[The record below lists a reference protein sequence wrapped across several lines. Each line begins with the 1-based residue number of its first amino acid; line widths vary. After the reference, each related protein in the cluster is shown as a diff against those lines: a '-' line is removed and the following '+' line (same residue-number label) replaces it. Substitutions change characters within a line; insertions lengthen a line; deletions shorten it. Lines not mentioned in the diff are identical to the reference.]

1 MTLILNESEVR
12 RLLTM
17 KEGIRIVEQGFEQY
31 ARGRTTLAPRLV
43 MKLTGDA
50 GTFRIMAAIVP
61 DMGGFGLKTL
71 TGTPGKRKPDSTYF
85 AMLYFDVAT
94 GALLAVIPATHIT
107 GIRTGAASGVATKYL
122 AREDA
127 RTVGLFGAGF
137 QGRNQVAAI
146 REVRPIE
153 RVKIFDVAEA
163 PAQALAKELEAEGVA
178 ASLAGSPEEAVRGCD
193 IIASATTASEPPI
206 RGEWLE
212 PGCHVNAV
220 GANAPT
226 KREVDAEAFAR
237 ARVVVDFEEQ
247 VLQEAGD
254 LMSAIESRSFAK
266 DRIHAELGDVVIGK
280 KKGRESRDQI
290 TLFKSV
296 GVAIEDVAVAAW
308 VYREAK
314 KKGLGTNL
322 NLQD

>member
-1 MTLILNESEVR
+1 MALILKESEVR
-12 RLLTM
+12 SLLTM
-17 KEGIRIVEQGFEQY
+17 KDGIRIVEEGFAQY

-71 TGTPGKRKPDSTYF
+71 TGTPGKRNPESTYF

-94 GALLAVIPATHIT
+94 GALLAVIPATFIT
-107 GIRTGAASGVATKYL
+107 GIRTGAASGVATRYL

-127 RTVGLFGAGF
+127 KTVGLLGAGF
-137 QGRNQVAAI
+137 QGRNQIAAI
-146 REVRPIE
+146 REVRAVE
-153 RVKIFDVAEA
+153 RVKIFDVVEA
-163 PAQALAKELEAEGVA
+163 PARALAKELEAEGIKAIV
-178 ASLAGSPEEAVRGCD
+178 AGSPEETVRGSD
-193 IIASATTASEPPI
+193 VIASATTASEPPI
-206 RGEWLE
+206 KGEWLE
-212 PGCHVNAV
+212 AGCHVNAV

-237 ARVVVDFEEQ
+237 ARVIVDFEEQ

-254 LMSAIESRSFAK
+254 IMSAIESGSFAK
-266 DRIHAELGDVVIGK
+266 EHIHAELGDVVIGK
-280 KKGRESRDQI
+280 KKGRESRDQV

-308 VYREAK
+308 VYQEAK
-314 KKGLGTNL
+314 KRGLGTDL
-322 NLQD
+322 DLQE

>member
-1 MTLILNESEVR
+1 MTLILKENEVR
-12 RLLTM
+12 SLLTM
-17 KEGIRIVEQGFEQY
+17 KEGIRIVEEAFEQY

-50 GTFRIMAAIVP
+50 GTFRIMAALLP

-71 TGTPGKRKPDSTYF
+71 TGTPGKRKPESTYF
-85 AMLYFDVAT
+85 AMLYFDVAS
-94 GALLAVIPATHIT
+94 GALLAVIPATYIT
-107 GIRTGAASGVATKYL
+107 GIRTGAASGVATRYL

-127 RTVGLFGAGF
+127 STVGLFGAGF

-146 REVRPIE
+146 REVRSIE

-163 PAQALAKELEAEGVA
+163 PARALAKELEAEGVEA
-178 ASLAGSPEEAVRGCD
+178 TVAGSPEETVRGSD
-193 IIASATTASEPPI
+193 IVASATTASEPPI
-206 RGEWLE
+206 QGAWLE
-212 PGCHVNAV
+212 PGTHVNAV

-226 KREVDAEAFAR
+226 KREVDDETFAR

-247 VLQEAGD
+247 ALQEAGD
-254 LMSAIESRSFAK
+254 LMSAIESGSFAK

-280 KKGRESRDQI
+280 KKGRESREQV

-314 KKGLGTNL
+314 NKGLGTDL